1 MKYNIGDVVQLN
13 KEWDNRYGIIVDVSN
28 SPMYKEST
36 YVYRI
41 HVQGN
46 TNPGWMS
53 QSVIIGKVE

>member
-13 KEWDNRYGIIVDVSN
+13 KEWGNRYGIIVDVSN
-28 SPMYKEST
+28 TGKEFPH
-36 YVYRI
+36 VYRI

-46 TNPGWMS
+46 INPGWMS